1 MKQEGTSRD
10 VGVNLET
17 KYHRCLWAVG
27 WREIS
32 ELTKS
37 EEIQAVRYHYIKGRS
52 LGQVLRTGH
61 VSSGEHNKQ

>member
-1 MKQEGTSRD
+1 M
-10 VGVNLET
+10 ET

-37 EEIQAVRYHYIKGRS
+37 EEIQAVRYHYIKGES
-52 LGQVLRTGH
+52 LGQALRTDL
-61 VSSGEHNKQ
+61 VSLGEHDKQ